1 AVKSK
6 FIQNFS
12 SRTLYVGIRSSAAE
26 GYAAHR
32 SPNSHRAL
40 RPAGGRA
47 EMVRAL
53 GAESPT
59 VSRRAFHHH
68 APEVLRPGDAALSVG
83 CAAHGPRAQL
93 FHRRRAGTL
102 HVDAGPQRPSPHG

>member
-1 AVKSK
+1 MAPLRGYALILGQRQWVPHVYPSAFQAVKSK

-53 GAESPT
+53 GAESRT

-68 APEVLRPGDAALSVG
+68 APEVLRPGDA
-83 CAAHGPRAQL
+83 
-93 FHRRRAGTL
+93 
-102 HVDAGPQRPSPHG
+102 